1 MPDDNPNIYDD
12 IEVIDLGTTEFSI
25 DEIVAENNDINYTA
39 SDFGIDASNVG
50 ISSITPIFLNRL
62 DNANSNYLLTYQQLE
77 LKLVGENQAKFSNL
91 IGDVQNE
98 LNSRITAYDDIF
110 MRTNNPEARK
120 IIIKTQNNARMAVTM
135 TNELKNA
142 NWNDANAI
150 KKISSTYRGIMDPDS
165 EINRTVD
172 IINKK
177 TGSNPF
183 NNLSR
188 TKKALRCMS
197 KFLNG
202 LLKAINY
209 VDTIDYV
216 CKAIGYYWD
225 GDKKKGNAELEKAIK
240 SGMWNLAGSIGIA
253 IVALTECLVLVIG
266 FIILLV
272 AVDYILCDDEE
283 GILERFFNR
292 LSEKAAEVSEPW
304 FDKVIHEVTG
314 GLFGTRGWSPQN
326 IFGF

>member
-98 LNSRITAYDDIF
+98 LNSRITAYDKIF

-142 NWNDANAI
+142 NQQLYLELYDVQFVL
-150 KKISSTYRGIMDPDS
+150 YF
-165 EINRTVD
+165 EVVQ
-172 IINKK
+172 
-177 TGSNPF
+177 
-183 NNLSR
+183 L
-188 TKKALRCMS
+188 L
-197 KFLNG
+197 
-202 LLKAINY
+202 LLKQQI
-209 VDTIDYV
+209 
-216 CKAIGYYWD
+216 
-225 GDKKKGNAELEKAIK
+225 E
-240 SGMWNLAGSIGIA
+240 
-253 IVALTECLVLVIG
+253 
-266 FIILLV
+266 
-272 AVDYILCDDEE
+272 
-283 GILERFFNR
+283 
-292 LSEKAAEVSEPW
+292 
-304 FDKVIHEVTG
+304 
-314 GLFGTRGWSPQN
+314 
-326 IFGF
+326 